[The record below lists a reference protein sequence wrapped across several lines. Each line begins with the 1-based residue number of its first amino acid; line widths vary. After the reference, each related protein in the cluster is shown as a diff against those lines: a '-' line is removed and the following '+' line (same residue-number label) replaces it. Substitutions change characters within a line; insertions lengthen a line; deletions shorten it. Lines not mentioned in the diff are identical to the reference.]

1 MMLTEKSSIALSFK
15 NLRNVIIIN
24 IFLIFFHQ
32 AIFWFSIIP
41 NPHIYFSWPL
51 PLFENP
57 PHFKFFLHTSLYA
70 YFWKSYGA
78 DEDLEHNTLRQ
89 SKSLK

>member
-24 IFLIFFHQ
+24 IFLIFSHQ
-32 AIFWFSIIP
+32 AITY
-41 NPHIYFSWPL
+41 PHIYFSWLL
-51 PLFENP
+51 PLFGNP
-57 PHFKFFLHTSLYA
+57 PHFKIFLHASLYA
-70 YFWKSYGA
+70 HFWYFYGA

-89 SKSLK
+89 SNSLK